1 MNRRLICLLA
11 LLGSALPAWPQTKV
25 EPLEPPPMRFEAVR
39 EGPADSCRD
48 RCREWISATGRITA
62 DTPRDFETF
71 ARTRDIRGATI
82 VLDSSGGVALAG
94 LALGRAF
101 RSLGVITTVGK
112 TTLLPPSGDGL
123 RRATLSPRADCASM
137 CAFVLLGGVRRHVP
151 AEALVLVHQLWLKD
165 RTDDATAASYTA
177 EEVVRIQ
184 REVGQIAR
192 YMIDMGGDIE
202 LFEIAMRVPPWERLR
217 PLTVA
222 ELTRLRLHTVDM
234 AFLVKPSVA
243 AASPQVISAA
253 ALPSRPA
260 TRSVV
265 RSEFTTANPAIDRSQ
280 SRWAVVEGFG
290 GHEIARRSML
300 TVEGEE
306 VGVFRLSFG
315 CGRTAS
321 TLAITYSEIRKSP
334 DPTRGAHRLSDTILL
349 LGSERVPLRIESSV
363 TRALGLNSIAR
374 GTLPVSVL
382 KEFAEGKTRTLLVST
397 RMTDDARTAIRVGN
411 TGLVTL
417 LDQMATRCALPARP
431 F

>member
-1 MNRRLICLLA
+1 MNRRLICILA
-11 LLGSALPAWPQTKV
+11 LLGSTLPAWPQTKV
-25 EPLEPPPMRFEAVR
+25 EPIEPPPMRFEWVR
-39 EGPADSCRD
+39 EGPAEACRD
-48 RCREWISATGRITA
+48 RCREWISAAGRITA
-62 DTPRDFETF
+62 ETPRDFEAF
-71 ARTRDIRGATI
+71 ARTRDIRGTTV

-94 LALGRAF
+94 LTLGRAF
-101 RSLGVITTVGK
+101 RTFGLITTVGK
-112 TTLLPPSGDGL
+112 TTLLPPSGDGP
-123 RRATLSPRADCASM
+123 RRATLSPQAHCASM

-165 RTDDATAASYTA
+165 RTDDAAAASYTA

-222 ELTRLRLHTVDM
+222 EITRLRLHTIDA
-234 AFLVKPSVA
+234 AFLVKPSLA
-243 AASPQVISAA
+243 AASPQVSSAA
-253 ALPSRPA
+253 ASPSRSA
-260 TRSVV
+260 TRPVV
-265 RSEFTTANPAIDRSQ
+265 RSEFTTTDAAADRAL

-321 TLAITYSEIRKSP
+321 TLAITYSETRKPS
-334 DPTRGAHRLSDTILL
+334 DPARGAHRLSDTILL

-363 TRALGLNSIAR
+363 PRALGLNSVAR
-374 GTLPVSVL
+374 GTLRVSML
-382 KEFAEGKTRTLLVST
+382 KEFADGKTRTLLVST
-397 RMTDDARTAIRVGN
+397 RTTDDARTAIRIGN

-431 F
+431 L